1 MSNPTWTAVDD
12 YLESHLIADDDVT
25 AGALE
30 RSRAAGLPDI
40 AVSPTQAKL
49 LETYALLVGARRVLE
64 FGTLGGYS
72 AIGLA
77 RVLPGEG
84 RLITFEIDPH
94 HAAVARANLD
104 AAGVGPKVEI
114 RVGAAADLIAG
125 LEGEEPFD
133 LTFIDADK
141 ANNPGYFRAALSHSR
156 VGAVIIV
163 DNVVRHGVIA
173 APSDDP
179 GAAGSRAV
187 IELAA
192 HEARV
197 CATVVQTVGRKGYD
211 GFLVAV
217 VIS

>member
-1 MSNPTWTAVDD
+1 MISPTWTAVDD
-12 YLESHLIADDDVT
+12 YLESHLIRDDDAT
-25 AGALE
+25 AGALAAT
-30 RSRAAGLPDI
+30 RAAGLPDI
-40 AVSPTQAKL
+40 AVSPTQGKL
-49 LETYALLVGARRVLE
+49 LETYALLVRARRVLE

-72 AIGLA
+72 AIWLA
-77 RVLPGEG
+77 RALPDDG
-84 RLITFEIDPH
+84 RLITFEFDPH

-104 AAGVGPKVEI
+104 AAGIGPKVDI

-125 LEGEEPFD
+125 LDGEDPFD

-141 ANNPGYFRAALSHSR
+141 AGNVGYFRAALRHSR
-156 VGAVIIV
+156 VGAVIVV
-163 DNVVRHGVIA
+163 DNVVRNGAIA

-187 IELAA
+187 IEEAA

-197 CATVVQTVGRKGYD
+197 SATVVQTVGRKGYD

-217 VIS
+217 VTG